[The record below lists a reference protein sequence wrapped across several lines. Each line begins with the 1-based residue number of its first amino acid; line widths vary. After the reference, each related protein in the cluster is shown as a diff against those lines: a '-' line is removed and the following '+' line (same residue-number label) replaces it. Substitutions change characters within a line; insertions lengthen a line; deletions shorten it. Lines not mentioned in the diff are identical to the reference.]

1 VVLLALTLVLSLC
14 HLHSEMVPAMV
25 AVEAVWG
32 PKAIV
37 TSDCGGKHMVGSKH
51 YQGYALDFRTRHIPK
66 RKQPALAFAVGELL
80 GNDYDVV
87 LEVDHLH
94 VEFQGR

>member
-1 VVLLALTLVLSLC
+1 
-14 HLHSEMVPAMV
+14 MVPAIA

-37 TSDCGGKHMVGSKH
+37 TSDCGGKHMEGSKH

-66 RKQPALAFAVGELL
+66 RKRPALAEAVRRALGEDYTVLL
-80 GNDYDVV
+80 
-87 LEVDHLH
+87 ESDHLH
-94 VEFQGR
+94 AEYDPKP